1 MSEVVAITGAS
12 AGVGRAVADEFAR
25 HGARIGLMARGV
37 ERLAVAQA
45 AVETLGGRGL
55 SVPTD
60 VADPLQVE
68 RAADS
73 IEQAFGPIDIWVNC
87 AMTTIFAPFTEITPA
102 EFKRAT
108 EVTYLGFVYGTM
120 AALRRMK
127 QRGHGTVVQIGS
139 ALAYRSIP
147 LQSPYCGAKH
157 AIVGFTDSIRSELIH
172 EGSAVHITIVHLPG
186 MNTPQFSWCRT
197 RLPRHPQPF
206 GPVYQPEVA
215 ARAVYAAAHERRR
228 EVYVGYPTVKA
239 IYGQEMA
246 PGHADRYL
254 AEVCIDGQQTNQP
267 VDPNRKDNL
276 FEPAPGNWGAHGIF
290 DERAHSV
297 SPQNWLNLNRKP
309 VLAGVGAMA
318 AALLLG
324 VLTGRSH

>member
-1 MSEVVAITGAS
+1 MRYLEDRMPEVIAITGTS
-12 AGVGRAVADEFAR
+12 AGVGRAVAAEFAR
-25 HGARIGLMARGV
+25 HGAHIGLMARGL
-37 ERLAVAQA
+37 ERLAAAQA
-45 AVETLGGRGL
+45 EVEVFGGKGL
-55 SVPTD
+55 SIPTD
-60 VADPLQVE
+60 VADPEQVD

-73 IEQAFGPIDIWVNC
+73 LEQAFGPIDIWVNC

-127 QRGHGTVVQIGS
+127 QRGHGTVVQVGS

-172 EGSAVHITIVHLPG
+172 DGSAVHITMVHLPG

-215 ARAVYAAAHERRR
+215 ARAIYAAAHERRR

-246 PGHADRYL
+246 PTRTARTICSSQRPATGART
-254 AEVCIDGQQTNQP
+254 GFSTNA
-267 VDPNRKDNL
+267 R
-276 FEPAPGNWGAHGIF
+276 
-290 DERAHSV
+290 
-297 SPQNWLNLNRKP
+297 
-309 VLAGVGAMA
+309 
-318 AALLLG
+318 
-324 VLTGRSH
+324 TT